1 MRLIIPSMH
10 RENLQK
16 NPSLRKIREPKAV
29 GQTEG
34 VNEASLMKEYGLK
47 TKKLELITEG
57 SRKEKGG
64 V

>member
-1 MRLIIPSMH
+1 M
-10 RENLQK
+10 
-16 NPSLRKIREPKAV
+16 RKIREPKAV

-34 VNEASLMKEYGLK
+34 VSEAFLMKEYGLK
-47 TKKLELITEG
+47 TKKLELLMEG